1 MKETTVKNTEKY
13 KELYKKIEK
22 IVRDDG
28 DETLDI
34 EWFIDKMIK
43 ELSINNIYFV
53 SNVNGIPEDILE
65 ELKELSKIDNQ

>member
-1 MKETTVKNTEKY
+1 MNISEKYPEKY